1 MQKTQNLKD
10 RATYDQMQLTRQE
23 TKFDLRAKQIAAIES
38 VTDQEVVALFKRAFF
53 TEPKRIILKQYAPKH
68 FSDKKVLEESK
79 AMVQESFELM

>member
-23 TKFDLRAKQIAAIES
+23 IDFKLREKQIDAIES
-38 VTDQEVVALFKRAFF
+38 VTDKEVVDFFKRAFF

-68 FSDKKVLEESK
+68 FSDKTVLEESK
-79 AMVQESFELM
+79 AMVQKSFEEV